1 MKSALL
7 AYMEVRIMQEEV
19 YELKRTLRELINN
32 LITRIEEIVE
42 LYSKEE
48 MEANKRMIFLTE
60 DIISLTDGVN
70 SLSAYESIELN
81 IEDLTE
87 KLQLIVEKLET
98 QEYSFVS
105 DLLSYE
111 LKPLLEH
118 WSDILW
124 IKN

>member
-1 MKSALL
+1 
-7 AYMEVRIMQEEV
+7 MQEEV

-32 LITRIEEIVE
+32 LVTRIEEIVE
-42 LYSKEE
+42 LYGKEE
-48 MEANKRMIFLTE
+48 NEANKRMIFLTE
-60 DIISLTDGVN
+60 DLASLTDGVH
-70 SLSAYESIELN
+70 SLSSYEDVELN
-81 IEDLTE
+81 IGELTE
-87 KLQLIVEKLET
+87 KVQLIVEKLEI

-105 DLLSYE
+105 DLLNYE